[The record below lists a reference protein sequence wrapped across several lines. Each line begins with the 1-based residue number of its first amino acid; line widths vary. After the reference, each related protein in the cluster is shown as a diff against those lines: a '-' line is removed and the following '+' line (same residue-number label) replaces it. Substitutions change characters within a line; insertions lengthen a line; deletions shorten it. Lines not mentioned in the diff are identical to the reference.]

1 MRLLVRARFYSV
13 TLFAGL
19 LALTGCGYHTL
30 GSATHLPPDVRT
42 LSVPLFA
49 TRTNAYHTE
58 TVMTNAV
65 IREFATRTRYRI
77 TPTDAPGADAVLQ
90 GTILKEVITPLTYNS
105 STQQSSSFLITIII
119 SVTLKGADGKILY
132 QNPNYV
138 YREQYQ
144 ATTDLATFIQ
154 EDPAAVERISRA
166 FARQLVGDVLEG
178 F

>member
-1 MRLLVRARFYSV
+1 MRLFVRETFLYA
-13 TLFAGL
+13 LGFAGT
-19 LALTGCGYHTL
+19 LALAGCGYHPL
-30 GSATHLPPDVRT
+30 GAATHLPPDVK
-42 LSVPLFA
+42 SIAVPLFI
-49 TRTNAYHTE
+49 TRPETYHTE

-77 TPTDAPGADAVLQ
+77 TPVDSTGADAVLH
-90 GTILKEVITPLTYNS
+90 GTILKEQIMPLTYNS
-105 STQQSSSFLITIII
+105 ATQQSSSFLITIIV
-119 SVTLKGADGKILY
+119 SVTLNGPDGKVLY